1 MSHLP
6 AFRVAAT
13 LAGLASLV
21 ASAGSSQAADAA
33 NGARIAKRWCA
44 ECHVVAPG
52 QTSAKTD
59 APPFA
64 TIATRPAGSVPLEKF
79 LMNPHP
85 KMPDKQL
92 NRGEVADLVA
102 YIKTVKR

>member
-1 MSHLP
+1 MRGVP
-6 AFRVAAT
+6 RGRA
-13 LAGLASLV
+13 
-21 ASAGSSQAADAA
+21 
-33 NGARIAKRWCA
+33 
-44 ECHVVAPG
+44 G

-85 KMPDKQL
+85 KMPDMQL